1 MKVTLHFQQSV
12 KYAKNEC
19 MNMNLT
25 MNIFFKCIY
34 IYICPC
40 VHMCIHTHTLSYSR
54 CIKLYNK

>member
-34 IYICPC
+34 IYMS
-40 VHMCIHTHTLSYSR
+40 MCTHVYTHTHIILFSLHQTV
-54 CIKLYNK
+54 